1 MTDPAVIRERFLDA
15 VFNAA
20 ANIGAACGISG
31 RALYESLVPIA
42 DDAVA
47 ACLAAAGE
55 LEAQSDTA
63 EATQ

>member
-15 VFNAA
+15 VFSAA
-20 ANIGAACGISG
+20 ASIGAACGISG

-42 DDAVA
+42 DDAVV
-47 ACLAAAGE
+47 ACIAAAGE
-55 LEAQSDTA
+55 LEAQTDAT